1 MRSERKNSTQLQRW
15 EWVTLITVLL
25 IAFFIRTAALTE
37 TPPGLRYD
45 ELLNYRMAERVM
57 HGDYPIYFRESWGHE
72 PLFHYA
78 QALAMG
84 LGGQNAWSLRIAAPI
99 FGVLEVLTA
108 WLAARRLFGA
118 QIAAISAAALS
129 VSFWSVFFSRQGS
142 RVIAITPLSCL
153 MVYFLWR
160 GYERLSSKSRQAS
173 TDFVLA
179 GLYLGLGMYVYVAG
193 RVLPLLVAGFAVY
206 LVVRH
211 RQFLGRAL
219 KGLALLLLVG
229 ALVSAPLFLYLHQN
243 PDAEQRLDQLGD
255 PREALKQGDP
265 GPVAFLASRALAM
278 LVWRGQEN
286 WLYNVSGRPVF
297 DAVTAVCFLLGLGL
311 CFWEWQGP
319 RYVLLLMWLAIGLSP
334 AIMVPPPGSLS
345 HAIAA
350 QPPAY
355 LLAALGLGSL
365 WRFTKRR
372 GSMLSRSLAIAVVV
386 CHGALSA
393 RAYFSVWA
401 NAPEVR
407 ELYQAGITAI
417 AQEIDHQ
424 KSSGPVAVG
433 APYVNYWNPWNTLA
447 FNLTSNREHTHV
459 RWFNPASAWVWP
471 SGSGPATIY
480 LPNDPLGPQAFDDTL
495 QKLFAPDAHELQLGE
510 EDFTAFQISQPKTLT
525 EKLGAVDKLDITWP
539 TDLAHLQSPTL
550 PLNFGD
556 RFALL
561 GAETPAQPVI
571 AGDTARIITYWE
583 AESDNGDPA
592 VAFAHVTSDGQDI
605 WGQYDGLEVRPDSL
619 QPGDRFAH
627 VYNIP
632 LSPETPQGV
641 YHLQIGFYHPDT
653 LERVPIRISETQ
665 TADRVWI
672 AELVV
677 RGG

>member
-1 MRSERKNSTQLQRW
+1 MRSERKNPTQVQRW
-15 EWVTLITVLL
+15 EWVTLIAVLL

-118 QIAAISAAALS
+118 RIAAVSAAALS

-160 GYERLSSKSRQAS
+160 GYERLSSNSRQAS
-173 TDFVLA
+173 INFILG
-179 GLYLGLGMYVYVAG
+179 GLFLGLGMYVYVAG

-206 LVVRH
+206 LMVLH
-211 RQFLGRAL
+211 RQFLLTTL

-229 ALVSAPLFLYLHQN
+229 ALVSAPLFLYLHRN
-243 PDAEQRLDQLGD
+243 PDAEQRLDQLGG
-255 PREALKQGDP
+255 PREALKQGNP
-265 GPVAFLASRALAM
+265 GPVAFLTSRALAM
-278 LVWRGQEN
+278 FISRGQEN

-297 DAVTAVCFLLGLGL
+297 DPVTAACFVVGLML
-311 CFWEWQGP
+311 SIWKWKRP
-319 RYVLLLMWLAIGLSP
+319 KHMLLLIWFGIGISP
-334 AIMVPPPGSLS
+334 AVIVPPAGSLS
-345 HAIAA
+345 HSIAA

-355 LLAALGLGSL
+355 VLAAIGVEGAS
-365 WRFTKRR
+365 RFISRR
-372 GSMLSRSLAIAVVV
+372 GSRISSMLALAVVAI
-386 CHGALSA
+386 HGALSA
-393 RAYFSVWA
+393 RAYFFVWT
-401 NAPEVR
+401 NAPQVR

-417 AQEIDHQ
+417 AEEIDHQ
-424 KSSGPVAVG
+424 KLSGPVAVG

-447 FNLTSNREHTHV
+447 FNLASNREHTHV
-459 RWFNPASAWVWP
+459 RWFNPAAAWVWP

-480 LPNDPLGPQAFDDTL
+480 LPNDPLGPQTFEDTL
-495 QKLFAPDAHELQLGE
+495 QKLFAPDAHELQPRD
-510 EDFTAFQISQPKTLT
+510 EDFTAFQISRPKTLT
-525 EKLGAVDKLDITWP
+525 EKLGTVGQLDITWS

-556 RFALL
+556 RFAFL
-561 GAETPAQPVI
+561 GAEIPTGAVV
-571 AGDTARIITYWE
+571 AGDIARVITYWE
-583 AESDNGDPA
+583 AKGGDNEPV

-627 VYNIP
+627 VYTIS

-641 YHLQIGFYHPDT
+641 YHMQIGFYHPDT
-653 LERVPIRISETQ
+653 LERVPIRTSETE

-677 RGG
+677 RRE